1 MRNGLQYDSAMV
13 HALVTGEV
21 LKWARQRAGLT
32 VDIVADKLKV
42 TPEDVLEWEEDRGLP
57 SFAKARDLA
66 KLLRVPFGYFFLEKP
81 PHETVAIADLRRLGD
96 DTAQALGADFMAV
109 YQDAKNKQA
118 WYRDH
123 LIASGADELDFVGSA
138 SIRDSAITVAQ
149 TIRETLGVDAEWRR
163 GCPNWEAMFRGLVDK
178 TETAGILVLRN
189 SLVGNNTH
197 RKLSVNEFRGFA
209 LSDGYA
215 PLIFVNTG
223 DSAAAQIFSLC
234 HELVHIWINES
245 AISNF
250 GISTSTEGYDPIEV
264 FCNKVAAEFLV
275 SQAEFRE
282 RWNETLTL
290 QENADA
296 LAREFKVSTIVI
308 ARRALDLG
316 RIDRGAY
323 TAFVR
328 AATDAFEARQE
339 ATHEKGSGG
348 PDFYVMAKLRNSPT
362 FARAVLREAFEGR
375 LLLRDAGALLS
386 VKPSKLR
393 DLQREVG

>member
-1 MRNGLQYDSAMV
+1 MV

-21 LKWARQRAGLT
+21 LRWARHRAGAT
-32 VDIVADKLKV
+32 VDFVADKLKV
-42 TPEDVLEWEEDRGLP
+42 RPEDVLDWEEDKSLP

-66 KLLRVPFGYFFLEKP
+66 KLLRVPFGYFFLDKP
-81 PHETVAIADLRRLGD
+81 PRESVAIADLRRLGD
-96 DTAQALGADFMAV
+96 DTARELGADFLAV
-109 YQDAKNKQA
+109 YHDAKAKQA
-118 WYRDH
+118 WYRDY
-123 LIASGADELDFVGSA
+123 LVTSGAEELPFVGSA
-138 SIRDSAITVAQ
+138 SIREPAGDVAHL
-149 TIRETLGVDAEWRR
+149 IRQSLGVTPDWRR
-163 GCPNWEAMFRGLVDK
+163 KCSNWEDMFRGLVDK
-178 TETAGILVLRN
+178 TEAAGILVLRN

-209 LSDGYA
+209 LSDPYA
-215 PLIFVNTG
+215 PLIFINTG
-223 DSAAAQIFSLC
+223 DSTAAQIFSLC

-250 GISTSTEGYDPIEV
+250 GISSWGEGYDPIEV

-275 SQAEFRE
+275 SAAEFKA
-282 RWNETLTL
+282 RWKPKTSLA
-290 QENADA
+290 ENADA
-296 LAREFKVSTIVI
+296 LAREFKVSSVVI

-316 RIDRGAY
+316 RITRAAY
-323 TAFVR
+323 LAFVK
-328 AATDAFEARQE
+328 AATEAFEARQAE
-339 ATHEKGSGG
+339 TQERSSGG

-393 DLQREVG
+393 DLFREVG